1 MTGINEEKKA
11 LRARYKDIR
20 AGLDTKE
27 LSRKICDNVL
37 SLKLLSDAKTV
48 LLYSA
53 KGSEADIT
61 SLLPI
66 FIKQGKT
73 VCFPRCIDAERMV
86 FHKVTA
92 LSDLN
97 AGYFGVREPD
107 TTLAII
113 EKKDMGKDTLC
124 LVPAL
129 SYDKR
134 GYRLGYG
141 KGYYDR
147 FLEGFSG
154 ICVGITFDRCL
165 AEKLPAD
172 AHDKKTDYIIT
183 ESQVTTTIED

>member
-61 SLLPI
+61 SLLPV
-66 FIKQGKT
+66 FIQQGKT
-73 VCFPRCIDAERMV
+73 VCFPRCIDSESMV

-124 LVPAL
+124 FVPAL

>member
-1 MTGINEEKKA
+1 
-11 LRARYKDIR
+11 
-20 AGLDTKE
+20 
-27 LSRKICDNVL
+27 
-37 SLKLLSDAKTV
+37 
-48 LLYSA
+48 
-53 KGSEADIT
+53 
-61 SLLPI
+61 
-66 FIKQGKT
+66 
-73 VCFPRCIDAERMV
+73 MV

-97 AGYFGVREPD
+97 AGYFGVREPEP
-107 TTLAII
+107 TLAII

>member
-37 SLKLLSDAKTV
+37 SLNLLSDAKTV

-61 SLLPI
+61 SLLSV

-73 VCFPRCIDAERMV
+73 VCFPRCIDSERMV

-107 TTLAII
+107 PTLAII

-154 ICVGITFDRCL
+154 TCVGITFDRCL

-172 AHDKKTDYIIT
+172 AHDKKADYIIT